1 MAYYETMMKYQ
12 GIIFDF
18 NGVLLWDSHL
28 HEQAWVE
35 LSKELRGYPFS
46 DEELAHYMHGKPNKF
61 IFEYLLK
68 RCLAKEEL
76 EALSELKESR
86 YRTLCLHN
94 TYAFQLSPG
103 APELLNLLM
112 KSATPRTIATFAPKH
127 NLDFYIA
134 HLHLETWFDLK
145 KIVYDDGSFSDKAAM
160 YIQAAKNIDLPPEQ
174 CIAIEDS
181 LFGLTAAVRAN
192 VGKVIALGPKER
204 HPHLLSLPG
213 ITSAISTLSEL
224 KPLLKEIQ

>member
-1 MAYYETMMKYQ
+1 MKYH

-35 LSKELRGYPFS
+35 FSKELRGTAFS
-46 DEELAHYMHGKPNKF
+46 EEELMHHMHGKPNKY

-68 RCLAKEEL
+68 RTLDTQERQR
-76 EALSELKESR
+76 LSQLKETR
-86 YRTLCLHN
+86 YRALCLQN
-94 TYAFQLSPG
+94 VDDFQLSPG
-103 APELLNLLM
+103 AFELLTFLM
-112 KSATPRTIATFAPKH
+112 ENNIPRTIATFAPKD

-145 KIVYDDGSFSDKAAM
+145 KIVYDDGSFSDKASM
-160 YIQAAKNIDLPPEQ
+160 YCQAAKNIALSPEN

-181 LFGLTAAVRAN
+181 LFGLTAAVRAH
-192 VGKVIALGPKER
+192 VGKVIALGPKKT
-204 HPHLLSLPG
+204 HPALLSLPG
-213 ITSAISTLSEL
+213 ITSAITALEFI
-224 KPLLKEIQ
+224 KGEDWFDF